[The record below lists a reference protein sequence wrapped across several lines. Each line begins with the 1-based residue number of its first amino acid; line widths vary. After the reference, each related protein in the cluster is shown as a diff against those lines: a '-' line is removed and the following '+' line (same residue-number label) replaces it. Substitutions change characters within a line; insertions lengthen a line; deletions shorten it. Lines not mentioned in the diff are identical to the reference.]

1 MTKQVQQLDRVI
13 IRFAGDSGDGMQL
26 AGDRFTQE
34 TASFGNDLSTLPN
47 FPAEIRAPAGT
58 LPGVSSFQLHFADHD
73 ILTPGD
79 APDVLVAMNPAAL
92 KANLDD
98 VPRGADII
106 ANTDEFTKR
115 NLAKVGYDANPLE
128 DGSLDA
134 YQVHAIPLTSVTVKA
149 LEEFDITRKDAERA
163 KNMFALGLLS
173 WLYNRPVEGTLRY
186 LNTRFASRPEIL
198 AANKAAFQAG
208 WNYGETTEAFSVQ
221 YEVKPAPLKP
231 GKYRNI
237 TGNGALAYGL
247 VAGSRR
253 SGLPLFLGSYPITPA
268 SDILHELSKLKRF
281 GVRTMQAEDEIGGVG
296 AALGA
301 SFGGGLGVTTTSG
314 PGMCLKA
321 ETIGLAASVELPLII
336 CDIQRAGPSTGM
348 PTKTEQ
354 ADLLMALFGRNG
366 ESPVAVVAPA
376 TPADCFDT
384 ALEAV
389 RIAVKY
395 RTPVIILSDGYLANG
410 SEPWLIPAVDGLP
423 KLRDEFKFASGNV
436 AVDGTAGP
444 PFLPFQRDP
453 KTLAR
458 PWAVPGTPGLE
469 HRIGGIEKADV
480 TGTISYDPDNH
491 DKMVRLRQAKIDG
504 IAADIAPVT
513 VDDPDGNAKVLVLG
527 WGSTYGSIGAAARR
541 VRIGGGSVAQAH
553 LRHLSP
559 FPANLGDVL
568 RSYEKVLVPE
578 INLGQLALLLRGRY
592 LVDVVSYNRVRGL
605 PFRAAELADVIQDVI
620 ANV

>member
-34 TASFGNDLSTLPN
+34 TATFGNDLSTLPN

-92 KANLDD
+92 KANIDD
-98 VPRGADII
+98 LPRGADII

-115 NLAKVGYDANPLE
+115 NLGKVGYDSNPLE
-128 DGSLDA
+128 DGSLDG
-134 YQVHAIPLTSVTVKA
+134 YHVHAIPLTSVTVKA
-149 LEEFDITRKDAERA
+149 LEQFDVTRKDAERA

-173 WLYNRPVEGTLRY
+173 WLYNRPVEGTLRF
-186 LNTRFASRPEIL
+186 LDTRFAARPEIL

-208 WNYGETTEAFSVQ
+208 WNYGETTEDFSVQ
-221 YEVKPAPLKP
+221 YEVQPARLQP
-231 GKYRNI
+231 GTYRNI
-237 TGNGALAYGL
+237 SGNSALAYGL
-247 VAGSRR
+247 VAASRR

-268 SDILHELSKLKRF
+268 SDILHELSKHKRF
-281 GVRTMQAEDEIGGVG
+281 GVRTMQAEDEISGVG

-301 SFGGGLGVTTTSG
+301 SFGGSLGVTSTSG

-321 ETIGLAASVELPLII
+321 ETIGLATSVELPLII

-354 ADLLMALFGRNG
+354 ADLLMAMFGRNG
-366 ESPVAVVAPA
+366 ESPVPIVAPA
-376 TPADCFDT
+376 TPADCFDI

-410 SEPWLIPAVDGLP
+410 SEPWRIPRVDDLP
-423 KLRDEFKFASGNV
+423 RLRDEFKFASGNV
-436 AVDGTAGP
+436 AVDGAAGP
-444 PFLPFQRDP
+444 PFQPFQRDP
-453 KTLAR
+453 ETLAR

-480 TGTISYDPDNH
+480 TGNISYDPDNH

-504 IAADIAPVT
+504 IAADIPPVT
-513 VDDPDGNAKVLVLG
+513 VDDPDGTAKVLVLG
-527 WGSTYGSIGAAARR
+527 WGSTYGSIGAAVRR
-541 VRIGGGSVAQAH
+541 VRMAGQPVAQAH

-605 PFRAAELADVIQDVI
+605 PFRAAELASVIEDVI
-620 ANV
+620 AHV